1 MCARTREMFLYLGCP
16 VAPPYVM
23 LIMMLYQA
31 LPRFLFKTLQ
41 SPRVLSK
48 YPHDFSTLL
57 IQNQYF
63 SLTYPVSTL
72 PKKSQTIT
80 MSSRTL
86 HLFRSTRM
94 QRLRS
99 FPPTFR
105 TFTASPFR
113 SIKEDAARS
122 PEELEKTKQ
131 EQLKAQKQGKA
142 QWNEDLASAGE
153 ASITADREKVHDH
166 DSHMEDLQKETAGQ
180 AEKEHPHGK
189 KN

>member
-1 MCARTREMFLYLGCP
+1 
-16 VAPPYVM
+16 
-23 LIMMLYQA
+23 
-31 LPRFLFKTLQ
+31 
-41 SPRVLSK
+41 
-48 YPHDFSTLL
+48 
-57 IQNQYF
+57 
-63 SLTYPVSTL
+63 
-72 PKKSQTIT
+72 

-86 HLFRSTRM
+86 HLLRSTRM

-105 TFTASPFR
+105 TFTASPLR
-113 SIKEDAARS
+113 GIKEDAARS

-131 EQLKAQKQGKA
+131 EQLKAQKEGKA
-142 QWNEDLASAGE
+142 QWNENLASAGE
-153 ASITADREKVHDH
+153 ASITADRQNVRDH